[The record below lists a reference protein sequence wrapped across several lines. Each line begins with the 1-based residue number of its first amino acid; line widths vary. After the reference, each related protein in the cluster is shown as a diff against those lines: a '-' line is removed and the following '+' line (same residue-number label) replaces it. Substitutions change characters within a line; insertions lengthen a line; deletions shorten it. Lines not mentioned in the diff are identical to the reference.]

1 MPPRNVR
8 SYTYD
13 ISPTLLSKYEMRK
26 KITTTEMPKVNEK
39 APKASVRHKELQAT
53 KKRDNSTLQVRL
65 HQVFNSIP
73 YGQS

>member
-1 MPPRNVR
+1 
-8 SYTYD
+8 
-13 ISPTLLSKYEMRK
+13 MRK